1 MRSHRIFLAAA
12 LAAVAL
18 TACATAEADKQA
30 KEAAAAADTAQADK
44 TAFQSSGERTIELSP
59 EAVRNQAIQV
69 ATVSRRRV
77 SERKVFPASVE
88 EAATRSG
95 TVSMP
100 VGSRVQQINVD
111 IGDSV
116 RKGQVLAVLTSS
128 ELGGAKADL
137 LSAKASLL
145 ASQARLIAAK
155 RQSDR
160 ETYLAGRGISSQ
172 REQQEAQAQLAS
184 AQSEF
189 AGAQSAIEAAKARLL
204 AFGLTEEEINRL
216 QRGNDITPRLSAR
229 SSVNGQ
235 VILRKARVGQVVQ
248 PGEALFTISD
258 LSEVWVVLKV
268 FQSELGRLHVGDS
281 VRFTV
286 RGLGN
291 TEVQGRVVRIG
302 EALDPQTR
310 AADVR
315 VVIPNRDRKLKPGML
330 VQAEVDLGG
339 SSREVLAVPDKALYD
354 VGGKQVVFLRES
366 TTRFMPREVQLGT
379 RVGEYVEVTGGLKPG
394 DAVVV
399 EGGFVLKSEMLKS

>member
-1 MRSHRIFLAAA
+1 MRSYRISLAAA
-12 LAAVAL
+12 LAAVVL
-18 TACATAEADKQA
+18 TACGTAEADKQT

-44 TAFQSSGERTIELSP
+44 TALQSSGEKTIELSP

-116 RKGQVLAVLTSS
+116 RRGQVLAVLTSS

-258 LSEVWVVLKV
+258 LSEVWWCSRSSSRNSAACTWATASASPCADSAIPRCRGGWCASARRSTPDPRRRCARGHP
-268 FQSELGRLHVGDS
+268 QPRSQAQARYARAGRSRPGRLQP
-281 VRFTV
+281 
-286 RGLGN
+286 RG
-291 TEVQGRVVRIG
+291 TGR
-302 EALDPQTR
+302 
-310 AADVR
+310 
-315 VVIPNRDRKLKPGML
+315 PG
-330 VQAEVDLGG
+330 
-339 SSREVLAVPDKALYD
+339 
-354 VGGKQVVFLRES
+354 
-366 TTRFMPREVQLGT
+366 
-379 RVGEYVEVTGGLKPG
+379 
-394 DAVVV
+394 
-399 EGGFVLKSEMLKS
+399 